1 MDKNSIY
8 SSSVNAPLKMEV
20 DMLKAAGF
28 SLEDIKSLITDKIKA
43 DKETEALKI
52 QADKETEALKIQ
64 ADKETKALEI
74 EADKEAKIK
83 IELAKINASK
93 SQVIYIFLLIKII
106 NISCI
111 LLTMF
116 LYLLKSDME
125 LSAFNAIL
133 ASLSSF
139 VGTLNVFPNK
149 SYNAAICA
157 IAAASLTYAFV
168 WLRACL
174 ISLRTQEP
182 ETEPESQGL
191 LEGAR

>member
-1 MDKNSIY
+1 
-8 SSSVNAPLKMEV
+8 
-20 DMLKAAGF
+20 
-28 SLEDIKSLITDKIKA
+28 
-43 DKETEALKI
+43 
-52 QADKETEALKIQ
+52 
-64 ADKETKALEI
+64 
-74 EADKEAKIK
+74 
-83 IELAKINASK
+83 
-93 SQVIYIFLLIKII
+93 
-106 NISCI
+106 
-111 LLTMF
+111 MF

-157 IAAASLTYAFV
+157 IAAAALTYAFV

-182 ETEPESQGL
+182 ETEHESQGL

>member
-1 MDKNSIY
+1 
-8 SSSVNAPLKMEV
+8 MEV
-20 DMLKAAGF
+20 DMKSFVDSLKAAGL
-28 SLEDIKSLITDKIKA
+28 SSEHIKSLITDKIQA
-43 DKETEALKI
+43 DIKIEALKI
-52 QADKETEALKIQ
+52 EADKDAKIKIEALK
-64 ADKETKALEI
+64 I

-93 SQVIYIFLLIKII
+93 SQVIYIFSLIKII

-125 LSAFNAIL
+125 LSFVNAFSALL
-133 ASLSSF
+133 ANRI
-139 VGTLNVFPNK
+139 GTLNVFPNK
-149 SYNAAICA
+149 SYNAAITSLFCA
-157 IAAASLTYAFV
+157 IAAAALTYAFV

-191 LEGAR
+191 LERAR

>member
-1 MDKNSIY
+1 MNSFVDKLKDAGL
-8 SSSVNAPLKMEV
+8 SSE
-20 DMLKAAGF
+20 
-28 SLEDIKSLITDKIKA
+28 EIKSIITN
-43 DKETEALKI
+43 KI

-64 ADKETKALEI
+64 ADKETKALKI
-74 EADKEAKIK
+74 EADKDAKIK

-93 SQVIYIFLLIKII
+93 SQVIYIFSLIKII

-125 LSAFNAIL
+125 LSFVNAFSALLANRIGTIDYFSNELFNAIIT
-133 ASLSSF
+133 SLF
-139 VGTLNVFPNK
+139 
-149 SYNAAICA
+149 CA
-157 IAAASLTYAFV
+157 IAAAALTYAFV

-182 ETEPESQGL
+182 ETEHESQGL

>member
-1 MDKNSIY
+1 MNSFVDKLKDAGL
-8 SSSVNAPLKMEV
+8 SS
-20 DMLKAAGF
+20 
-28 SLEDIKSLITDKIKA
+28 EDIKSIITNKIH
-43 DKETEALKI
+43 KETKAL
-52 QADKETEALKIQ
+52 EVEALKIQ

-74 EADKEAKIK
+74 EADKETKALEIQADKEAKIK

-93 SQVIYIFLLIKII
+93 SQVIYIFSLIKII

-125 LSAFNAIL
+125 LSFVNAFSALL
-133 ASLSSF
+133 ANRI
-139 VGTLNVFPNK
+139 GTLNVFPNK
-149 SYNAAICA
+149 SYNAAITSLFCA
-157 IAAASLTYAFV
+157 IAAAALTYAFV

-182 ETEPESQGL
+182 ETEHESQGL

>member
-1 MDKNSIY
+1 
-8 SSSVNAPLKMEV
+8 
-20 DMLKAAGF
+20 
-28 SLEDIKSLITDKIKA
+28 
-43 DKETEALKI
+43 
-52 QADKETEALKIQ
+52 
-64 ADKETKALEI
+64 
-74 EADKEAKIK
+74 
-83 IELAKINASK
+83 
-93 SQVIYIFLLIKII
+93 
-106 NISCI
+106 
-111 LLTMF
+111 MF
-116 LYLLKSDME
+116 LYLFKSDME

-149 SYNAAICA
+149 SYNAAITSLFCA
-157 IAAASLTYAFV
+157 IAAAALTNAFV